1 MEEAT
6 HWWERQEGM
15 KVTQLLVERSH
26 WVVGGAQARETG
38 KTRISARARRGHR
51 DGLLEDVNQSLVPSI
66 IP

>member
-1 MEEAT
+1 
-6 HWWERQEGM
+6 M